1 MFGWFKKKD
10 DKRVEELESSIKNSF
25 QNMKSDMSHVS
36 KWISHFKAKHDEHHT
51 KFEELHT
58 RVKVLEDLLAVKSA
72 ISHQIPAKVRVKSDN
87 LEEFEEELPEIG
99 TEKELP
105 EAQMRVCECL
115 AALQREEPNSW
126 SSLPKLAAEVYPG
139 REYEQVRSAILQLV
153 NVLEAEGYLAKK
165 KVRKS
170 VYVYLRKE
178 KTILFSPGAKC
189 PEEVPKKSK
198 KS

>member
-87 LEEFEEELPEIG
+87 LEEFEEELPEINN
-99 TEKELP
+99 EKELP

-139 REYEQVRSAILQLV
+139 RNYEQVRSAILQLI
-153 NVLEAEGYLAKK
+153 NVLEAEGLVAKK

-178 KTILFSPGAKC
+178 KMNLFSR
-189 PEEVPKKSK
+189 ENHYSEVQKKNKKS
-198 KS
+198 